1 MLTVFKEMLEFDYM
15 RVWRKKLMTMDFGNF
30 TDVCGRQKTMLADFL
45 AAVYK
50 LSYSP
55 TYLCLHIL
63 QFYR

>member
-1 MLTVFKEMLEFDYM
+1 MLTVFKKMLEFDSM
-15 RVWRKKLMTMDFGNF
+15 SVKKKLMTMDFGNF
-30 TDVCGRQKTMLADFL
+30 TDVCGRHKTMLADFL

-50 LSYSP
+50 LLYSP